1 MPIKENANIGKH
13 TYNSVISSNSFIG
26 NDSRLEVSTGC
37 LMSEV
42 GYFKGR
48 LSVFQEKNKAKMFI
62 SNDENSLFYRV
73 PCDMLSFLDGC
84 PSKVTQ
90 IKIDYNED
98 TERVTLCASYCEDKD
113 ERARFTVGVGIERLF

>member
-48 LSVFQEKNKAKMFI
+48 LSVF
-62 SNDENSLFYRV
+62 
-73 PCDMLSFLDGC
+73 
-84 PSKVTQ
+84 
-90 IKIDYNED
+90 
-98 TERVTLCASYCEDKD
+98 
-113 ERARFTVGVGIERLF
+113 